1 MRRPRR
7 LRDRPPPDGDRGLM
21 RTRPLV
27 AIGFAVLLAATA
39 AVFLR
44 SLRPPESPSGSL
56 AFLSAAKTLPIFDRE
71 GRATDLA
78 KQKGKLTIVHF
89 WATWCPPCVE
99 EIPALSRFWDQYRRR
114 SDIVLYSVSVDKDWK
129 TVDDFS
135 KKNPNQLPMYRDPE
149 AATAQRFG
157 TSQYPETYI
166 VNAAGRVIYRLQG
179 GIDWNDKEIQK
190 RIEQLLSSS

>member
-1 MRRPRR
+1 
-7 LRDRPPPDGDRGLM
+7 M

-27 AIGFAVLLAATA
+27 TIGFAVLLAATA

-99 EIPALSRFWDQYRRR
+99 EIPALSRFWDQYRTR

-135 KKNPNQLPMYRDPE
+135 KKNPNQLPMYRDPQ

-166 VNAAGRVIYRLQG
+166 VNASGRVIYRLQG

-190 RIEQLLSSS
+190 RIDQLLSSS